1 MTAPTATL
9 SDRLE
14 ELGKAATQ
22 GEWRTTGVRSGHK
35 GDIYAPTGTNIL
47 DSHWVARCFA
57 PLPEKSPACDLQV
70 RQMTNEAIA
79 QIEANAEQIVLLHN
93 NLDTIISALRSAGL

>member
-1 MTAPTATL
+1 MTRL
-9 SDRLE
+9 SEKLE
-14 ELGKAATQ
+14 AAMKAGTQ

-35 GDIYAPTGTNIL
+35 GDIYAPTAKRIP
-47 DSHWVARCFA
+47 DCHWVARCFA
-57 PLPEKSPACDLQV
+57 PLPGKSPACDLQV

-93 NLDTIISALRSAGL
+93 NLPAIITALRERGE